1 MPCHDKKK
9 AMAPTL
15 DSPETSLNEVL
26 SEVIDIVQEVKQAHR
41 KVPETHALHAV
52 LDQLFEDL
60 RGWAQLLM
68 DRDDALG
75 LSPLSSMTSV
85 AGRKP
90 TNLWPGAATD
100 EEVCSLVD
108 EHLGRLGQH
117 VSVALA
123 EQVEEPSRRVLAG
136 IEEGLLVHR
145 SRLAGLP

>member
-1 MPCHDKKK
+1 
-9 AMAPTL
+9 MAPTF

-41 KVPETHALHAV
+41 KVPETHALHTV
-52 LDQLFEDL
+52 LDQLFDDL

-85 AGRKP
+85 AGRKL

-100 EEVCSLVD
+100 VEVCSMID

-123 EQVEEPSRRVLAG
+123 EQVEEPSRTVLAG
-136 IEEGLLVHR
+136 IEQGLLVHR
-145 SRLAGLP
+145 SRLVGLS